1 MPALIGMEIAE
12 SVSMRI
18 LCYVMLSLALPAVAS
33 AQTAVEHGKK
43 VYAAEKCGVCH
54 SIGGV
59 GNKRGP
65 LDTVGKKLTP
75 DVIRQWIVDA
85 PAMTAKTKAER
96 KPLMRAYP
104 NLPKEDLDAVVAYLA
119 SLKG

>member
-1 MPALIGMEIAE
+1 M
-12 SVSMRI
+12 V
-18 LCYVMLSLALPAVAS
+18 LCLALPAMAS
-33 AQTAVEHGKK
+33 AQTPVEHGKK
-43 VYAAEKCGVCH
+43 VDAAEKCGVCH

-59 GNKRGP
+59 GNKRGA
-65 LDTVGKKLTP
+65 LDAVGTKLTP

-85 PAMTAKTKAER
+85 PGMTAKIKAER

-104 NLPKEDLDAVVAYLA
+104 NLPKEDLDAIVAYLA